1 LQLSTHLEFTYP
13 VMRKNHLIPLFLS
26 IFVTFSY
33 GSIFVPF
40 NQKEVSYV
48 GRVEKVENLYAKI
61 YWPGTSVTIN
71 FKGTEL
77 KAVLKNGKEE
87 SYFYVIVDGIDKE
100 AKKIKADTIQ
110 SSILLAPGLKYS
122 NHSVQLFKL
131 SNNTSYTYFYGFELA
146 DGSKVLNPALQPKR
160 KIEFYGNSITA
171 GHGVDVLPG
180 QDDSGSPEYF
190 NNYRTYAALTSR
202 HFNAQYSCISRSGIG
217 VMVSWFPII
226 MPEMYDRLNPEDP
239 ASKWD
244 FSHYTPDIVVI
255 NLFQNDMWLTASPEH
270 PQFKARFGSTPP
282 DVPTII
288 QSYQN
293 FVKSIRAKYPEASII
308 CVLGSMNATEKG
320 SPWPGYIEKAVEGL
334 SDPKI
339 LTHFFPYKNT
349 PGHPKVTDQKVM
361 ADDLIGFI
369 DKNIKW

>member
-1 LQLSTHLEFTYP
+1 
-13 VMRKNHLIPLFLS
+13 MRKIHLISLFLF
-26 IFVTFSY
+26 IFVTCSY

-40 NQKEVSYV
+40 NQKEVSYM
-48 GRVEKVENLYAKI
+48 GRVEKVENQYAKI

-77 KAVLKNGKEE
+77 KVVLKNGKEE
-87 SYFYVIVDGIDKE
+87 TYFYAIVDGNEKE
-100 AKKIKADTIQ
+100 AKKVKADTVQ
-110 SSILLAPGLKYS
+110 SSILLATGLKNT

-131 SNNTSYTYFYGFELA
+131 SNNTSYTDFYGFELV
-146 DGSKVLNPALQPKR
+146 DGSTVLNPAPLPKR

-190 NNYRTYAALTSR
+190 NNYWTYAALTSR

-239 ASKWD
+239 TSKWN
-244 FSHYTPDIVVI
+244 FSKYTPDIVVI
-255 NLFQNDMWLTASPEH
+255 NLFQNDMWLTASPTH
-270 PQFKARFGSTPP
+270 PEFKARFGTTPP

-288 QSYQN
+288 LSYQN
-293 FVKSIRAKYPEASII
+293 FVKSIRAKYPDATII

-320 SPWPGYIEKAVEGL
+320 SPWPGYIEKAVDGL
-334 SDPKI
+334 SDSKI

-349 PGHPKVTDQKVM
+349 PGHPKVSEQKVM

-369 DKNIKW
+369 EKNIKW

>member
-1 LQLSTHLEFTYP
+1 
-13 VMRKNHLIPLFLS
+13 MRKNYLIPLFLF
-26 IFVTFSY
+26 IFITCSY

-40 NQKEVSYV
+40 NQKDISYM
-48 GRVEKVENLYAKI
+48 GRVEKVGKRYAEI

-77 KAVLKNGKEE
+77 KVVLKNGKEE
-87 SYFYVIVDGIDKE
+87 SYFYAIVDGNDKE
-100 AKKIKADTIQ
+100 AKKIKADTIK
-110 SSILLAPGLKYS
+110 SSILLATGLKNT

-131 SNNTSYTYFYGFELA
+131 SNNTSYTEFYGFELA
-146 DGSKVLNPALQPKR
+146 DGSTVLNPAPLPKR

-171 GHGVDVLPG
+171 GHGVDVIPG
-180 QDDSGSPEYF
+180 NEDSGNPEYF
-190 NNYRTYAALTSR
+190 NNYLTYAALTSR

-239 ASKWD
+239 TSKWN
-244 FSHYTPDIVVI
+244 FSQYTPDIVVI
-255 NLFQNDMWLTASPEH
+255 NLFQNDMWLTASPTH
-270 PQFKARFGSTPP
+270 PEFKARFGTTPP

-288 QSYQN
+288 LSYQN
-293 FVKSIRAKYPEASII
+293 FVKSIRAKYPDATII

-334 SDPKI
+334 SDQKI

-349 PGHPKVTDQKVM
+349 PGHPKVAEQKVM
-361 ADDLIGFI
+361 ADDLIRFI
-369 DKNIKW
+369 EKNIKW